1 MPGLRSYD
9 NHSKYS
15 NFHNYKKTNVKYKK
29 LMQNVQNV
37 QIAKRTHI
45 VNIDDFTN
53 DAFSPHH
60 WGRVALV
67 MIVLQYFKSHENGD
81 LTFSLSLLVAKNY
94 DLITIVIMLIFII
107 VSGKCQ
113 NPPT

>member
-1 MPGLRSYD
+1 MPELRSYD

-29 LMQNVQNV
+29 LMQNVQSV

-53 DAFSPHH
+53 D
-60 WGRVALV
+60 VV
-67 MIVLQYFKSHENGD
+67 VLIIEGGWPTRDDHTTIF
-81 LTFSLSLLVAKNY
+81 
-94 DLITIVIMLIFII
+94 LIT
-107 VSGKCQ
+107 
-113 NPPT
+113 